1 LLFLLVGLKDHRASS
16 VRVSHTPA
24 VVYLTMGGDT
34 LRSLL
39 SCRWT
44 TYPPIYTCGFICI
57 THEPHSSP
65 FLLKPYSSEGI
76 RADSISPHTV
86 YYHDDP
92 PYDDDLLISQ
102 EEDAINSNY
111 INSTLRT
118 SYAPN
123 HHLAR
128 HSLVSVI
135 KNQEKNKWR
144 MNGKFH
150 WEST

>member
-1 LLFLLVGLKDHRASS
+1 LLVFLVGLKDHRASS

-44 TYPPIYTCGFICI
+44 TYPPIYTFGFICI

-76 RADSISPHTV
+76 RADSICITTHRVAIIMMIRPIMMM
-86 YYHDDP
+86 
-92 PYDDDLLISQ
+92 ISLSARRRMPSQ
-102 EEDAINSNY
+102 GHCSNY

-135 KNQEKNKWR
+135 KN
-144 MNGKFH
+144 
-150 WEST
+150 